1 MHPLYFPLEARTLR
15 TPFRAQALQTICDI
29 AHRQLGDKL
38 KSVEVF
44 VGIDPYVEPERVALS
59 INLMAELDS
68 EEWLE
73 ADQAISQGVFEQE
86 TSWTEEERADF
97 RHTIDFAVMPLKV

>member
-1 MHPLYFPLEARTLR
+1 MYFPLEARALR
-15 TPFRAQALQTICDI
+15 TPFRAQALQTIYDI
-29 AHRQLGDKL
+29 ALRQLGDKL
-38 KSVEVF
+38 KSVDVF
-44 VGIDPYVEPERVALS
+44 VDMDPYVEPKRVALT

-68 EEWLE
+68 EDWLK

-86 TSWTEEERADF
+86 ASWTEEERDDF

>member
-1 MHPLYFPLEARTLR
+1 MYFPLEAKVLR
-15 TPFRAQALQTICDI
+15 TPFRAKVLQTIYDI

-44 VGIDPYVEPERVALS
+44 VDTDPYVEPERVALA
-59 INLMAELDS
+59 INLVADLDG
-68 EEWLE
+68 EEWLK
-73 ADQAISQGVFEQE
+73 ADQAISQEIFEQE
-86 TSWTEEERADF
+86 AFWTEDERADF